1 MHLKNNRIKYISCLL
16 FLTLSLLSNWALAES
31 EQLMKKQKLL
41 TAGWLESVVLQPW
54 NIKLRAKLD
63 SGAKT
68 SSLHATDIE
77 YFKRDGYKWVRFQTF
92 DDKETKP
99 LVPIEAPLIR
109 TVKIKRHNL
118 KSKTRPVV
126 DLAFCLDGEIY
137 NGEFSLNDRSK
148 FHYPI
153 LLGRRMLQQGI
164 IVDPASTFTLRTKRK
179 KCKKLFKAFR
189 SHQPKNLQANGHD
202 NFG

>member
-1 MHLKNNRIKYISCLL
+1 MYLKNNGVNDIICVL
-16 FLTLSLLSNWALAES
+16 FLTASLISNVVLAES
-31 EQLMKKQKLL
+31 KEQMEKQKLL

-68 SSLHATDIE
+68 SSLHAIDIE
-77 YFKRDGYKWVRFQTF
+77 YFKRDGYKWVRFLTF
-92 DDKETKP
+92 DDKETNP
-99 LVPIEAPLIR
+99 LVPIEVPLVR

-126 DLAFCLDGEIY
+126 YMAFCLDGEIY

-153 LLGRRMLQQGI
+153 LLGRRLLQQGI
-164 IVDPASTFTLRTKRK
+164 LVDPASTFTLRTKRK
-179 KCKKLFKAFR
+179 RCKKLYKAFR
-189 SHQPKNLQANGHD
+189 EEKSKNLQAKGHES
-202 NFG
+202 FS